1 MLSAVIPLVTEFKG
15 IKCSLRTI
23 HVSGTV
29 LKCQQ
34 KAVDYNM
41 KLLKLLGVSKT
52 EMEKEIANVINIRE
66 RNTEKRFDKI
76 IPGVD

>member
-15 IKCSLRTI
+15 IPCALRTI
-23 HVSGTV
+23 HVSGTL

-34 KAVDYNM
+34 KAVDYNL
-41 KLLKLLGVSKT
+41 KLLKQLGVPKT
-52 EMEKEIANVINIRE
+52 DMEKEIAKVINIRE
-66 RNTEKRFDKI
+66 RNSEKRFDKI